1 MKPLSPTEICSC
13 YLDGVPCLQYLH
25 KVDNKKEGGGGGNA
39 KNLTR
44 SLSKAR
50 TSGRK
55 GKRTRPLV
63 NQVSYLSLCNSRN
76 IYLHVRF
83 LIRQTIRREDVQ
95 ELSRGHSWS
104 PGHL

>member
-25 KVDNKKEGGGGGNA
+25 KVDNKKKRGGGGNT

-44 SLSKAR
+44 QLSKAGIL
-50 TSGRK
+50 GRK
-55 GKRTRPLV
+55 GKRTRPMV

-83 LIRQTIRREDVQ
+83 LIRQTIHREDVQ
-95 ELSRGHSWS
+95 EPARGHSWS
-104 PGHL
+104 PRHL